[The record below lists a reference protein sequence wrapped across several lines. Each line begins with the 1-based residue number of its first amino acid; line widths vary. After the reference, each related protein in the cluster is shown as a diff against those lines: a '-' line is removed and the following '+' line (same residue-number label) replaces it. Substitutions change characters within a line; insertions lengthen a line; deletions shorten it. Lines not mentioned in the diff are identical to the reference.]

1 MRRSTLRAHDR
12 EDVKESVER
21 AHGEITA
28 FLLKAKEPALLEP
41 GQEPIPLVCGAYEIE
56 LSGNRL
62 FVQAWTRDRTLARRI
77 TGVDRRVNVSHT
89 HSLQLTTERFGKRE
103 GTLELV
109 DLAAP
114 KAQVATRKAS
124 RQTYREQFRRSLLRQ
139 FPGWQVSELSTDPD
153 LEHSLSPTYPRAVI
167 RKGKMAYAAIGCP
180 PDAVEV
186 DGVLSFGI
194 IWLNHV
200 RAREVRARERDTSVR
215 GLAIFVPEGR
225 HRTVCLR
232 VLYLRATGTDWR
244 VYVYT
249 ARAEEQVDVRDY
261 GNLATVL
268 PQRGGPMDAEREWW
282 TKRLATIPDVTERE
296 EHGGAVS
303 WTVHGLEFARWQP
316 GKSLVFGLE
325 TKQKGLESNAAEIE
339 GLARQLG
346 HFRAAH
352 AADRTHPL
360 YLKRTEFWLEEQVRA
375 ALREIDASLDD
386 AAVYRQ
392 APAMT
397 GGERSVLDLLAC
409 DHAGRLSVVEVKA
422 SEDLHLPL
430 QALDYWIRVRWH
442 ALRDEFRAAGYFPGK
457 TLQTVAPRLLLVAP
471 VLSLHP
477 TTDGILHHLHPEV
490 DVRTIGVAMDWRE
503 RIRVMFRKSSPARP

>member
-1 MRRSTLRAHDR
+1 
-12 EDVKESVER
+12 VKESVEQ
-21 AHGEITA
+21 AHGELTA
-28 FLLKAKEPALLEP
+28 FLAKAKEPALLEA

-56 LSGNRL
+56 LCGDRL

-77 TGVDRRVNVSHT
+77 TGVNESRKY
-89 HSLQLTTERFGKRE
+89 SLQLTTERFGKRE
-103 GTLELV
+103 GTIEVV

-114 KAQVATRKAS
+114 RSQVATRKAS

-139 FPGWQVSELSTDPD
+139 FPGWHVSELSTDPD
-153 LEHSLSPTYPRAVI
+153 LQHSLSPAYPRAVI
-167 RKGKMAYAAIGCP
+167 RKGAAAYAAIGCP
-180 PDAVEV
+180 PDALEV

-194 IWLNHV
+194 IWLNY
-200 RAREVRARERDTSVR
+200 VRARERNSSVR

-232 VLYLRATGTDWR
+232 VLYLRATETDWR
-244 VYVYT
+244 VYIYT
-249 ARAEEQVDVRDY
+249 ARTEEPVDVRDY
-261 GNLATVL
+261 GNLSTVL
-268 PQRGGPMDAEREWW
+268 PQRGGPMESEREWW
-282 TKRLATIPDVTERE
+282 TQRLTAIPNVTERE
-296 EHGGAVS
+296 EQGGAVS
-303 WTVHGLEFARWQP
+303 WTVHGLEFARWEP

-325 TKQKGLESNAAEIE
+325 TKHRARESNAAEIE

-352 AADRTHPL
+352 AADRTNPL
-360 YLKRTEFWLEEQVRA
+360 YLKRTEFWLEAQVCA

-386 AAVYRQ
+386 TVVYRQ
-392 APAMT
+392 APEMT

-409 DHAGRLSVVEVKA
+409 DHAGRLTVVEVKA

-457 TLQTVAPRLLLVAP
+457 TLQTSAPRLLLVAP

-477 TTDGILHHLHPEV
+477 TTDGILQHFHAEV

-503 RIRVMFRKSSPARP
+503 RIRVMFRKSSAARP

>member
-1 MRRSTLRAHDR
+1 M
-12 EDVKESVER
+12 KESVER
-21 AHGEITA
+21 ARAELA
-28 FLLKAKEPALLEP
+28 DFLAKAKEPALLEP
-41 GQEPIPLVCGAYEIE
+41 GQEPIPLVCGAYEVE
-56 LSGNRL
+56 ASGDRL

-77 TGVDRRVNVSHT
+77 TGVNAAGKY
-89 HSLQLTTERFGKRE
+89 SLQLTTERFGKRE
-103 GTLELV
+103 GTLEVV

-153 LEHSLSPTYPRAVI
+153 LEHSLSPAYPRAVI
-167 RKGKMAYAAIGCP
+167 RKGKAVYTAIGCP
-180 PDAVEV
+180 PGAVDV

-194 IWLNHV
+194 IWLNY
-200 RAREVRARERDTSVR
+200 VRARERNTSVE
-215 GLAIFVPEGR
+215 GLAVFVPEGR

-232 VLYLRATGTDWR
+232 VLYLRRTATEWR

-249 ARAEEQVDVRDY
+249 ARTEERVDVRDY

-268 PQRGGPMDAEREWW
+268 PQRGGPADSAREWW
-282 TKRLATIPDVTERE
+282 TERLAAIPHVTQRE

-303 WTVHGLEFARWQP
+303 WTVNGLEFARWEP
-316 GKSLVFGLE
+316 GKFLVFGLE
-325 TKQKGLESNAAEIE
+325 TKRRGRESNVGEIE
-339 GLARQLG
+339 GLARELG
-346 HFRAAH
+346 RFRAAH
-352 AADRTHPL
+352 AADRTNSL
-360 YLKRTEFWLEEQVRA
+360 YLKRAEFWLEAQVCA
-375 ALREIDASLDD
+375 ALRELDASLDD
-386 AAVYRQ
+386 GVIYRQ
-392 APAMT
+392 APEMT

-409 DHAGRLSVVEVKA
+409 DHAGRLTVVEVKA

-457 TLQTVAPRLLLVAP
+457 ALQTVAPRLLLVAP

-477 TTDGILHHLHPEV
+477 TTQGILQHFHAEV
-490 DVRTIGVAMDWRE
+490 DVQTIGVAMDWRE
-503 RIRVMFRKSSPARP
+503 RIRVMFRTSNTARPL